1 MYTPGASCV
10 VGKPQYRPNVSDG
23 FSNEEK
29 GLRCLSWTD
38 VEDTADGAGGA
49 GGPGMQP
56 TQCHQDAITAL
67 EVSYSSLCPSLRR
80 GWEGGEALSF
90 RFPSFCMWVFW
101 LRAPSVT
108 FRALRCAPGGLDGG
122 CAAAGAE
129 RRARRGHQAV
139 ALASGSRL

>member
-38 VEDTADGAGGA
+38 VEDTADEAGGA

-67 EVSYSSLCPSLRR
+67 EVSSLCPSAPWLGGRR
-80 GWEGGEALSF
+80 GPFISLPFFLHVG
-90 RFPSFCMWVFW
+90 V
-101 LRAPSVT
+101 
-108 FRALRCAPGGLDGG
+108 
-122 CAAAGAE
+122 
-129 RRARRGHQAV
+129 
-139 ALASGSRL
+139 LASGALHNFSDGALRPRWSRRWVRSRWC